1 MSDKS
6 NSLEVQTMYKIKAQ
20 KKNSASVSDANIPR
34 LTSETNSGTS
44 SLYNNNSTN
53 PTQSQIAPLPLNN
66 MQNDSNNMQCIFR
79 RRLYD
84 WWNKDRKF
92 H

>member
-6 NSLEVQTMYKIKAQ
+6 NSLEVQTMYKIKTQ

-44 SLYNNNSTN
+44 SLYNNNSIN
-53 PTQSQIAPLPLNN
+53 PTQSQIAPLPLNICKIATAIYK
-66 MQNDSNNMQCIFR
+66 MLTCLTQIE
-79 RRLYD
+79 
-84 WWNKDRKF
+84 
-92 H
+92 